1 MLISCDVNT
10 NIVNGVYMK
19 IGSVKHGQDILFE
32 VLVWE
37 QIKGCSGKFMSAPV
51 DAAIARDTLVKAG
64 VVVWIGTSARELSL
78 SAPASTFEMGLCF
91 PSLIAL

>member
-1 MLISCDVNT
+1 MLF
-10 NIVNGVYMK
+10 K
-19 IGSVKHGQDILFE
+19 

-37 QIKGCSGKFMSAPV
+37 QIEGCSSKFMTTPV

-64 VVVWIGTSARELSL
+64 VVDWIGTSARELSL
-78 SAPASTFEMGLCF
+78 SVPTSTFEMRLCF

>member
-1 MLISCDVNT
+1 ME
-10 NIVNGVYMK
+10 
-19 IGSVKHGQDILFE
+19 DILFE
-32 VLVWE
+32 VLLSE
-37 QIKGCSGKFMSAPV
+37 KIEGCSGKFMSAPV